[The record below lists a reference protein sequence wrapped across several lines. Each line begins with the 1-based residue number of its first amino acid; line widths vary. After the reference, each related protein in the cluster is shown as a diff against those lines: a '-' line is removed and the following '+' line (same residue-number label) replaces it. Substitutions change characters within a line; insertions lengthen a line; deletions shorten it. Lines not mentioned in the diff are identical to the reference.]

1 MLGTARNLNAEDA
14 KVTLSAQRKPIQI
27 TRNFF
32 ASLTFLRPL
41 RNICFRCVLCVQ
53 KAPRFSRIVEILNP
67 EPP

>member
-41 RNICFRCVLCVQ
+41 RNICVLCVQ